1 MELIIHRINKINNL
15 KKIPFHYGVEIDI
28 RSYKSNLI
36 LNHEPYKNGDKLSD
50 YLEEYKHGTIV
61 LNIKQTGIEDDVLN
75 LIKKYKIKSY
85 FLLDVEMPYF
95 YNSIMNRKK
104 NLAVRYSEYEDI
116 KNAKNFINKVN
127 WVWIDTVTK
136 LPIDNSIIK
145 VLKKFKSCLVCPER
159 WGRENDIKK
168 YYFKM
173 KKLNFLP
180 TAVMTSLI
188 SSNIW
193 YKLINQE

>member
-1 MELIIHRINKINNL
+1 MELIIHRVNKINSL
-15 KKIPFHYGVEIDI
+15 KNIPFNYGVEIDI

-36 LNHEPYKNGDKLSD
+36 LNHEPYENGDKLSD
-50 YLEEYKHGTIV
+50 YLDEYKHGTIV
-61 LNIKQTGIEDDVLN
+61 LNVKQTGIEDDVLN

-85 FLLDVEMPYF
+85 FLLDVEMPYL
-95 YNSIMNRKK
+95 YNSIINRKK

-116 KNAKNFINKVN
+116 KNAKNFTNKVK

-136 LPIDNSIIK
+136 LPLDNSTIK

-168 YYFKM
+168 YYFNM

-180 TAVMTSLI
+180 TAVMTSLN
-188 SSNIW
+188 SSDIW
-193 YKLINQE
+193 YKLINQK

>member
-1 MELIIHRINKINNL
+1 MELIIHRVNKINNL
-15 KKIPFHYGVEIDI
+15 KKIPSNYGVEIDI

-36 LNHEPYKNGDKLSD
+36 LNHEPYENGDKLLD
-50 YLEEYKHGTIV
+50 YLEDYNHGTIV

-116 KNAKNFINKVN
+116 KNAKNFINKVE

-136 LPIDNSIIK
+136 LPLDHSTIK

-168 YYFKM
+168 YYFNM

-180 TAVMTSLI
+180 TAVMTSLN

-193 YKLINQE
+193 YKLINHK

>member
-1 MELIIHRINKINNL
+1 
-15 KKIPFHYGVEIDI
+15 
-28 RSYKSNLI
+28 
-36 LNHEPYKNGDKLSD
+36 
-50 YLEEYKHGTIV
+50 
-61 LNIKQTGIEDDVLN
+61 
-75 LIKKYKIKSY
+75 
-85 FLLDVEMPYF
+85 MPYF
-95 YNSIMNRKK
+95 YNSLMNRKK

-116 KNAKNFINKVN
+116 KNAKNFISKVK

-136 LPIDNSIIK
+136 LPIDNSTIK

-168 YYFKM
+168 YYFNM

-180 TAVMTSLI
+180 TAVMTSLN

-193 YKLINQE
+193 YKLISQK